1 MRFVMLMYPGPAA
14 ETEGTPVP
22 DGPEGQQLLTDMMA
36 FNQRMVDAGI
46 MLGGEGLK
54 PTRHGARV
62 KYQGSG
68 KTAVIDGP
76 FTETKEVLG
85 GYWIIEC
92 ASLQEAIAWARQA
105 PCPAGEFIDIRP
117 VWTPEDFGPEAAA
130 IEREQMAQMEQ
141 QASER
146 ASKGG

>member
-14 ETEGTPVP
+14 ETEKSPVP

-62 KYQGSG
+62 KFGG
-68 KTAVIDGP
+68 RGATNVIDGP

-85 GYWIIEC
+85 GYWIIE
-92 ASLQEAIAWARQA
+92 AANLQEAIAWARQA
-105 PCPAGEFIDIRP
+105 PCPAGEMIEIRP
-117 VWTPEDFGPEAAA
+117 VWTPEDFGPEAAE
-130 IEREQMAQMEQ
+130 IERKQMEQMAEQ
-141 QASER
+141 A
-146 ASKGG
+146 AKKG

>member
-14 ETEGTPVP
+14 ETEKSPVP

-62 KYQGSG
+62 KYQGGG
-68 KTAVIDGP
+68 KTSVHDGP

-85 GYWIIEC
+85 GYWIIDC
-92 ASLQEAIAWARQA
+92 ASLDEAVAWARQA
-105 PCPAGEFIDIRP
+105 PCPAGEFVEIRP
-117 VWTPEDFGPEAAA
+117 VWTPEDFGADAAA
-130 IEREQMAQMEQ
+130 IEHAQMEQ
-141 QASER
+141 IAAQAAEK
-146 ASKGG
+146 AAKGG

>member
-14 ETEGTPVP
+14 EAETNPVP
-22 DGPEGQQLLTDMMA
+22 SGAEGQKLLEDMMA

-62 KYQGSG
+62 KFAGGG
-68 KTAVIDGP
+68 KTAVVDGP

-85 GYWIIEC
+85 GYWIIEA
-92 ASLQEAIAWARQA
+92 ASLEEAVAWARQA
-105 PCPAGEFIDIRP
+105 PCPVGEFIEIRP
-117 VWTPEDFGPEAAA
+117 VWAPEDFGEDAAA
-130 IEREQMAQMEQ
+130 IEHAQMAQMEA
-141 QASER
+141 QATEK
-146 ASKGG
+146 AVKGG